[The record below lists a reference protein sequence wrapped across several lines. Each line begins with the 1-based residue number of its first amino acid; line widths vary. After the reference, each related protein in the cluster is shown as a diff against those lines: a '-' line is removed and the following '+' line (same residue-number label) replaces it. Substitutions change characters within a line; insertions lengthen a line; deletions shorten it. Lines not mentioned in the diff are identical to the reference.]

1 MTPLELLR
9 AERKAKYSG
18 GLYHLTQIM
27 FAYNNNHIEGSKL
40 TEEQT
45 RYIYEMKSFFPK
57 GSNPIQV
64 DDVVE
69 TVNHFRLFDYMLDHA
84 EEPLTESMI
93 KEFHR
98 ILKTSTTDSALSWF
112 RVGDYKAIG
121 NVAGTMITA
130 DPDQVPSKMVSL
142 LRRYHQKTVH
152 SLEDLVDFH
161 YQFERIHPF
170 QDGNGRVG
178 RMILFKECLK
188 YGIKPFMIL
197 DRDKE
202 FYYRGLQEYS
212 NEKGY
217 LIGTCQMAQDI
228 YADQIKRFIPTE
240 EQNQFSDSRAVVE
253 KEPPTC

>member
-9 AERKAKYSG
+9 AERNAKYSG
-18 GLYHLTQIM
+18 GLYQLTQII
-27 FAYNNNHIEGSKL
+27 FAYNSNHIEGSKL
-40 TEEQT
+40 TEDQT
-45 RYIYEMKSFFPK
+45 RYIYETKSFFPK

-98 ILKTSTTDSALSWF
+98 ILKTSTTDSTLSWF
-112 RVGDYKAIG
+112 RVGEYKAVG

-130 DPDQVPSKMVSL
+130 DPDQVPAKMTTL
-142 LRRYHQKTVH
+142 LRRYHQKTVY

-188 YGIKPFMIL
+188 HGIEPFVIL
-197 DRDKE
+197 DRDKG
-202 FYYRGLQEYS
+202 FYYRGLQEYP
-212 NEKGY
+212 NEKGF
-217 LIGTCQMAQDI
+217 LIGTCQNAQDI
-228 YADQIKRFIPTE
+228 YADQIKRFTPPRENHT
-240 EQNQFSDSRAVVE
+240 SRS
-253 KEPPTC
+253 EPPIDR